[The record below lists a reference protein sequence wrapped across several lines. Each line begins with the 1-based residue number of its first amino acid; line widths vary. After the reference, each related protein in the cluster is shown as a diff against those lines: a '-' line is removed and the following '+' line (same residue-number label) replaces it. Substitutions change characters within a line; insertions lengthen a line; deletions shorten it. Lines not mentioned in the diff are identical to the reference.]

1 MMVLAQANRK
11 HRYVLSPLNECVNI
25 VALILYLVFT
35 LLRSILFLFLYYY
48 GCVCVSLSLCVR
60 AIFFHFR
67 RDVFEMVA
75 YNE

>member
-25 VALILYLVFT
+25 VALILYLVVMFH
-35 LLRSILFLFLYYY
+35 S
-48 GCVCVSLSLCVR
+48 VPVSLLLWLCMCLSISVC

-67 RDVFEMVA
+67 WDVFEMVA